1 LYDFDKNKTIT
12 QNELVICLKTTM
24 SALNAMCG
32 KEETTI
38 AQAETKSKDILAKYD
53 TNKDGSVSLHEF

>member
-1 LYDFDKNKTIT
+1 
-12 QNELVICLKTTM
+12 M